1 VLSCYRAIVL
11 SLFRHVHRTS
21 VNVDAERSRAG
32 TCSCLQSLLPRVW
45 CPGRTFHN
53 KHCTNLKHA
62 SRCNNDM
69 FNLLNFKFG
78 TPRRTQSK
86 PHPYTSTTTNKPA
99 TKSQRANHN
108 RRDWRPTSSSD
119 HKRTTK
125 LLQHANPSTASD
137 MGKSNKFDC
146 TNRQNEGVHLGK
158 SIGDAALKELEK
170 TRKDALRHASKARKS
185 STGSTTGDDGD
196 INGVHF
202 IDLVAPSKKLTDD
215 GVAAM
220 VAGLYEAMKRGNS
233 QGSIALEG
241 LDLRDN
247 QLTTRALAI
256 LAPVVELAK
265 NELKTIVLSD
275 NAISVATDREALEW
289 EAFLVAFKDCKTL
302 RRLDLSGN
310 RELGARALEVFSR
323 VHCNEPAIEPIA
335 LGGDR
340 SVYTLDELSESDDN
354 KSVATDDIHN
364 DDGAF
369 DRMTSGGVLRRRCGL
384 RSIPYISLKGIG
396 LNDTGA
402 LWLSY
407 ILQEHHFPNQ
417 LLNELNAAPAKS
429 SVEAYQQDAVEGGI
443 DWRGNKDTLGKDG
456 LALLTKVDAI
466 RKTLTHLESSS
477 SLAVCSEATSSTKS
491 PPIRLFSRASIGSR
505 RSSIRSI
512 HTDDGGEHELTEIER
527 LFKRIQ
533 RHIIEDRGINSV
545 ILWKVALTAVIT
557 SRKIAYIAPPAPYRR
572 AYAGPCLFT
581 SKNAADESSKGREE
595 RLDSAADIDINSPD
609 GSDATSPPET
619 ITRRTGRSYAATL
632 ADPRTPGEPEFAL
645 TEVTNTPTTP
655 KRLFKAHRK
664 GAFSEGSDLQ
674 SLNEKLSRVD
684 LQRVEDHRPERYLE
698 WQQEKQEREEFEYRN
713 TALACQLPLSVF
725 NRILALTLST
735 DKWTIGPQD
744 EVEAP
749 KDSNQVLYP
758 SGALLCDDQQREAY
772 EWGQKRETLGRE
784 RRWAG
789 MADSGQQLMLLDAIE
804 CLAYKSSRD

>member
-1 VLSCYRAIVL
+1 M
-11 SLFRHVHRTS
+11 FRS
-21 VNVDAERSRAG
+21 V
-32 TCSCLQSLLPRVW
+32 
-45 CPGRTFHN
+45 
-53 KHCTNLKHA
+53 
-62 SRCNNDM
+62 
-69 FNLLNFKFG
+69 NFKFG
-78 TPRRTQSK
+78 TSRTKSK
-86 PHPYTSTTTNKPA
+86 PHSRISSIDSKAATKPPRTNHNHRDRRSTSSTTLASDYKRA
-99 TKSQRANHN
+99 TKLS
-108 RRDWRPTSSSD
+108 
-119 HKRTTK
+119 
-125 LLQHANPSTASD
+125 QHANLSAASD

-146 TNRQNEGVHLGK
+146 TNRQSTGVHLGK

-170 TRKDALRHASKARKS
+170 TRKGAVRHACKARKS
-185 STGSTTGDDGD
+185 STGSITGDDSD

-220 VAGLYEAMKRGNS
+220 VAGLHEAMKRGNS
-233 QGSIALEG
+233 QGSVALEG
-241 LDLRDN
+241 LNLRDN
-247 QLTTRALAI
+247 QLTTRALAT
-256 LAPVVELAK
+256 LAPVIELAK

-275 NAISVATDREALEW
+275 NAISVTTDQEALEW

-310 RELGARALEVFSR
+310 RELGARALEVFNR
-323 VHCNEPAIEPIA
+323 IHCNEPPIDPIA

-340 SVYTLDELSESDDN
+340 SVYTLDELSESEDN
-354 KSVATDDIHN
+354 KSVTADDAGN
-364 DDGAF
+364 EDGVF
-369 DRMTSGGVLRRRCGL
+369 DRMASGAVLHRRSGL
-384 RSIPYISLKGIG
+384 RSIPYMSFKDVG

-407 ILQEHHFPNQ
+407 ILQEHYFPNQ
-417 LLNELNAAPAKS
+417 LLNELNAAPATS

-456 LALLTKVDAI
+456 LALLTKMDAI
-466 RKTLTHLESSS
+466 RKTLTYLESSS
-477 SLAVCSEATSSTKS
+477 SLVISSEPTSTTKS
-491 PPIRLFSRASIGSR
+491 LPVRLFSRASIGSR

-527 LFKRIQ
+527 LERLLKRLQ
-533 RHIIEDRGINSV
+533 RHVIEERGIKSV
-545 ILWKVALTAVIT
+545 TLWKVALTAVIT

-572 AYAGPCLFT
+572 VYAGPCLFT
-581 SKNAADESSKGREE
+581 SEDTTDESHRGREE
-595 RLDSAADIDINSPD
+595 RLDSATNIDVNPE
-609 GSDATSPPET
+609 GSNATSPTAT
-619 ITRRTGRSYAATL
+619 ITRTTGRSYAATL
-632 ADPRTPGEPEFAL
+632 ADSRTPGEPEVTL

-655 KRLFKAHRK
+655 MRLFKAHRK

-674 SLNEKLSRVD
+674 SLNEKLSKVD
-684 LQRVEDHRPERYLE
+684 LQRAKEDHRPERYLE
-698 WQQEKQEREEFEYRN
+698 WQMDKQDREDFEYRN

-758 SGALLCDDQQREAY
+758 SGALLCHDQQREAY
-772 EWGQKRETLGRE
+772 EWGQKKETLGRE
-784 RRWAG
+784 RKWAA
-789 MADSGQQLMLLDAIE
+789 MADSGQQLMLLDAIG

>member
-1 VLSCYRAIVL
+1 
-11 SLFRHVHRTS
+11 
-21 VNVDAERSRAG
+21 
-32 TCSCLQSLLPRVW
+32 
-45 CPGRTFHN
+45 
-53 KHCTNLKHA
+53 
-62 SRCNNDM
+62 M
-69 FNLLNFKFG
+69 FNVLGFKFG
-78 TPRRTQSK
+78 ISSK
-86 PHPYTSTTTNKPA
+86 PHPSISSFTTNKPV
-99 TKSQRANHN
+99 KKPQRANHKYN
-108 RRDWRPTSSSD
+108 ARHSTSSSSD
-119 HKRTTK
+119 HIRTTK
-125 LLQHANPSTASD
+125 LLQHAKPSAASD

-146 TNRQNEGVHLGK
+146 TNRQSTSVHLGK

-170 TRKDALRHASKARKS
+170 TRKDAVRHASKARKS
-185 STGSTTGDDGD
+185 STGSLTGDDSD

-233 QGSIALEG
+233 QASVALEG
-241 LDLRDN
+241 LNLRDN
-247 QLTTRALAI
+247 QLTTRALAM
-256 LAPVVELAK
+256 LAPVIELAK

-275 NAISVATDREALEW
+275 NAISVTSDQEALEW

-323 VHCNEPAIEPIA
+323 IHCNEPLIDPIS

-340 SVYTLDELSESDDN
+340 SVYALDELSENEDN
-354 KSVATDDIHN
+354 KSVTTEDIHN
-364 DDGAF
+364 DDVAF
-369 DRMTSGGVLRRRCGL
+369 DRMTSGAVLRRRSGL
-384 RSIPYISLKGIG
+384 RSIPYISLKDIG

-402 LWLSY
+402 IWLSY
-407 ILQEHHFPNQ
+407 ILQEHYFPNQ
-417 LLNELNAAPAKS
+417 LLNELNAAPATS

-456 LALLTKVDAI
+456 VTLLTKVDAI

-477 SLAVCSEATSSTKS
+477 SLAVSSETTKS
-491 PPIRLFSRASIGSR
+491 PLVRLFSRASIGSR

-512 HTDDGGEHELTEIER
+512 TSDDGGKLEFTKVER
-527 LFKRIQ
+527 LLKRMQ
-533 RHIIEDRGINSV
+533 RHVLENRGINSV

-557 SRKIAYIAPPAPYRR
+557 SRKIAYIAPPTPYRR
-572 AYAGPCLFT
+572 VYAGPCLFT
-581 SKNAADESSKGREE
+581 SEDMTEESSRGREE
-595 RLDSAADIDINSPD
+595 RLDSATNIDINSPD
-609 GSDATSPPET
+609 GSNATLSPAT

-632 ADPRTPGEPEFAL
+632 ADPRTPGEPEVAL

-674 SLNEKLSRVD
+674 SLNDKLSKVD

-698 WQQEKQEREEFEYRN
+698 WQIEKQEREHFEYRN
-713 TALACQLPLSVF
+713 TALACQLPLNVF
-725 NRILALTLST
+725 SRILALTLST
-735 DKWTIGPQD
+735 DKWTIGPED
-744 EVEAP
+744 EVQAP

-758 SGALLCDDQQREAY
+758 SGALFSVNQQREAY

-784 RRWAG
+784 RKWAA
-789 MADSGQQLMLLDAIE
+789 MAESGQQLMLLDAIG